1 MESSQKEQK
10 EQKEQISQ
18 PWFEKHRDNIR
29 TVSIALIL
37 AFLLRTFIIEPRFIP
52 SSSMEPTLLVNDRII
67 VEKVSYLLRDP
78 QRGEII
84 VFYPPK
90 SPAIEDNTK
99 AYIKRLIGLPGDRI
113 SIHDGKVFVNDQAL
127 TENYIAEP
135 PDYIFPNQA
144 QNLESLSP
152 SHNSQDTRGGSRYK
166 SITVPQGYYWMM
178 GDNRNSSNDSH
189 IWGFLPRQNIIGRA
203 FLRFFPFDNR
213 IGELKTPK

>member
-10 EQKEQISQ
+10 EQISQ
-18 PWFEKHRDNIR
+18 SWFEKHRDNIR

-52 SSSMEPTLLVNDRII
+52 SGSMEPTLLVNDRII
-67 VEKVSYLLRDP
+67 VEKVSYSLRDP

-113 SIHDGKVFVNDQAL
+113 SIHDGKVFVNDRAL

-144 QNLESLSP
+144 QNLESLS
-152 SHNSQDTRGGSRYK
+152 SSQDSRYK

-189 IWGFLPRQNIIGRA
+189 IWGFLPRQNMIGRA

-213 IGELKTPK
+213 VGELKTPKY